1 MESTKTQM
9 KQFKTIIDNI
19 VTDILAEGTY
29 DDFMNL
35 QDPKTCN
42 AHTIFLEEELIQ
54 RFKKIQILE
63 FAQGIYVSPHPAKPC
78 EDEKC
83 SNIEKPKYGVK
94 GNLKSKAQICRAIA
108 VYYIRIFN
116 VIGAIMAA
124 IDPEN
129 NMCLRR
135 LNALYEPIRGEPG
148 FGNVSICTPDKELY
162 PDSFLKVEGMKE
174 LLSLYQMYNVEGLK
188 SQHEAMKAE
197 IEDLQLKIQKIFRGG
212 KQAKGVKTEIVDKQI
227 EEEKPS
233 KKNNGTKKNN
243 NNKAKNMTKK
253 NRGNNGNNTAALATN
268 AKNATAKN
276 AATTA
281 NTTANNAGANATAK
295 NAAKNAA
302 GANTTATT
310 NAAAKNTATTNNTA
324 KNATTATAA
333 NAPTTVA
340 PPLPGG
346 PTDQVVEVS
355 ESESSSNSINGGGR
369 RRTRKNRQKGGG
381 FFDFLGFGD
390 DEKGTPENLPTA
402 EAPVE
407 ENVEVAREDLKTLRD
422 FKEFM
427 KARKVPK
434 DILAEGSNV
443 SVSSFP
449 INYSKHPKCKVT
461 GAKSLN
467 RKIKFDEQGPFAEYF
482 KNYKVINEH
491 YKKETKELKDILTEK
506 LLVKTNNRF
515 TVQNISSNDLL
526 EIEKKTRETL
536 VNYYTV
542 CQKLFSK
549 SWKSLVRGVNNS
561 LLEKERKQFQQEE
574 EELDEDE
581 VEELTNEDE
590 LNNED
595 E

>member
-1 MESTKTQM
+1 MESTKIQM

-35 QDPKTCN
+35 QDPATCN
-42 AHTIFLEEELIQ
+42 AHTIFLEEELRQ

-83 SNIEKPKYGVK
+83 SNIEKPKYGIK

-148 FGNVSICTPDKELY
+148 FGNISICTPDKELY

-188 SQHEAMKAE
+188 SQHEAMKTE

-212 KQAKGVKTEIVDKQI
+212 KQVKGVKTEVVSKPI
-227 EEEKPS
+227 EEEQTA
-233 KKNNGTKKNN
+233 KKNNVTQKNKRN
-243 NNKAKNMTKK
+243 NAKNMTKK
-253 NRGNNGNNTAALATN
+253 NRTNNGKNVAPPTVN
-268 AKNATAKN
+268 AP
-276 AATTA
+276 
-281 NTTANNAGANATAK
+281 
-295 NAAKNAA
+295 
-302 GANTTATT
+302 ATT
-310 NAAAKNTATTNNTA
+310 NS
-324 KNATTATAA
+324 KNATTATNAAATNNAKNTAAATNNAKNTTAA
-333 NAPTTVA
+333 NAAPVTNVAANTTETVA

-346 PTDQVVEVS
+346 PIDQGVEVS
-355 ESESSSNSINGGGR
+355 ESESNSNSINGGGR
-369 RRTRKNRQKGGG
+369 RRTRKNRKSRQQGGG
-381 FFDFLGFGD
+381 FFDFLGFGG

-407 ENVEVAREDLKTLRD
+407 ENVEVAREDLKTLRE

-443 SVSSFP
+443 TVSSFP

-461 GAKSLN
+461 GARSLN

-482 KNYKVINEH
+482 KNYKIINEH

-526 EIEKKTRETL
+526 EIEKQTRSTL

-542 CQKLFSK
+542 CQKMFSK

-581 VEELTNEDE
+581 VEELDEDEVEELTNEEE

>member
-35 QDPKTCN
+35 QDPQTCN
-42 AHTIFLEEELIQ
+42 AHIIFLEEELIQ

-135 LNALYEPIRGEPG
+135 LNALYEPIKGEPG

-188 SQHEAMKAE
+188 SQHEAMKSE

-212 KQAKGVKTEIVDKQI
+212 KQSKGVKTEIVAKPI
-227 EEEKPS
+227 EEEQTA

-243 NNKAKNMTKK
+243 RNNAKNMTKK
-253 NRGNNGNNTAALATN
+253 NRANNGKNAVPTTN
-268 AKNATAKN
+268 AKNAKNATN

-281 NTTANNAGANATAK
+281 NSTVNTVAKNAAQNAPGANATAK
-295 NAAKNAA
+295 NAAQNAP

-310 NAAAKNTATTNNTA
+310 NAAPKNT
-324 KNATTATAA
+324 TTAT

-346 PTDQVVEVS
+346 PTDQGVEVS
-355 ESESSSNSINGGGR
+355 ESESSNSNSIKGGGR
-369 RRTRKNRQKGGG
+369 RRTRKNRQQGGG

-434 DILAEGSNV
+434 DILADGSNIT
-443 SVSSFP
+443 VSSFP

-461 GAKSLN
+461 GARSLN
-467 RKIKFDEQGPFAEYF
+467 RKIKFDEEGPFAEYF

-581 VEELTNEDE
+581 VEELTNEEE

>member
-42 AHTIFLEEELIQ
+42 AHIIFLEEELRQ

-63 FAQGIYVSPHPAKPC
+63 FAQGIYISPHPAKPC

-188 SQHEAMKAE
+188 SQHEAMKSE

-212 KQAKGVKTEIVDKQI
+212 KQSKGVKTEIVTKPI
-227 EEEKPS
+227 EEEQTA

-243 NNKAKNMTKK
+243 RNNAKNMTKK
-253 NRGNNGNNTAALATN
+253 NRANNGKNATTPANTN
-268 AKNATAKN
+268 AKNATVPATTNAKN
-276 AATTA
+276 ATTA
-281 NTTANNAGANATAK
+281 ANTTAK
-295 NAAKNAA
+295 NAAKNA
-302 GANTTATT
+302 TVAT
-310 NAAAKNTATTNNTA
+310 NA
-324 KNATTATAA
+324 KNATTAANTSTATNNAKNATTAANTTTTTNNATTAA

-346 PTDQVVEVS
+346 PTDQGVEVS
-355 ESESSSNSINGGGR
+355 ESESESSNSNSIKGGGR
-369 RRTRKNRQKGGG
+369 RRTRKNRQQGGG
-381 FFDFLGFGD
+381 LFDFLGFGD
-390 DEKGTPENLPTA
+390 EEKGTPENLPTA

-407 ENVEVAREDLKTLRD
+407 ENVEVAREDLKTLKD

-434 DILAEGSNV
+434 DILAEGSNIT
-443 SVSSFP
+443 VSSFP

-461 GAKSLN
+461 GARSLN
-467 RKIKFDEQGPFAEYF
+467 RKIKFDEEGPFAEYF

-561 LLEKERKQFQQEE
+561 LLEKERQQFQQEE
-574 EELDEDE
+574 YR
-581 VEELTNEDE
+581 
-590 LNNED
+590 
-595 E
+595 